1 MTKAKVK
8 DEEQHLTLEDLIN
21 EKTDQAVTDGA
32 SSDLVSLIAIKELT
46 DLEKIKVVTRLK
58 AEQVPIMTKL
68 YLYSETFNVP
78 FMKKLADNIAQL
90 QISIGGLGRREL
102 VRVVNQAQPE
112 IMEKQRGLFAKKE
125 VFR

>member
-1 MTKAKVK
+1 MVKVK
-8 DEEQHLTLEDLIN
+8 DEEQHLTLEDLIS

-46 DLEKIKVVTRLK
+46 DLEKIKVITRLK
-58 AEQVPIMTKL
+58 TEQVPILIKL
-68 YLYSETFNVP
+68 YLYAETFHIP
-78 FMKKLADNIAQL
+78 FMKDVADNMAQL
-90 QISIGGLGRREL
+90 LISIGGLGRREL

-112 IMEKQRGLFAKKE
+112 IMEKRGLFAKKE

>member
-1 MTKAKVK
+1 MTKVK
-8 DEEQHLTLEDLIN
+8 EKEQHLTLEDLIN
-21 EKTDQAVTDGA
+21 EKTEQAVTDGT

-46 DLEKIKVVTRLK
+46 DLNKIKVITRLK
-58 AEQVPIMTKL
+58 IEQVPIITKL
-68 YLYSETFNVP
+68 YLFAETFNVP
-78 FMKKLADNIAQL
+78 FMKNVADNISQL

-112 IMEKQRGLFAKKE
+112 IIEKRGLFAKKE